1 MVFAALNAPEL
12 QESLKLSLASAPLPP
27 RPLLSAL
34 AGLLLPRAGVV
45 ALAGHFRSMLKCMLN
60 DKIVLIVV
68 SGEICQNTYITD
80 NLFCYSQFSL
90 IFSNSNID

>member
-12 QESLKLSLASAPLPP
+12 QENLKPSLASVPLPP

-34 AGLLLPRAGVV
+34 VGLLLLQAGVV

-60 DKIVLIVV
+60 YKIVLIVV
-68 SGEICQNTYITD
+68 FGEIYQNKYITE
-80 NLFCYSQFSL
+80 L
-90 IFSNSNID
+90 

>member
-60 DKIVLIVV
+60 ENDIVLIVV
-68 SGEICQNTYITD
+68 FGEICQNKYITE
-80 NLFCYSQFSL
+80 L
-90 IFSNSNID
+90 